1 MFKKSIL
8 GLVALAFLS
17 GTVALAT
24 QDLAAKAELQR
35 KIELV
40 QAFQEAN
47 KELSEA
53 EYKQR
58 KQEFMEREGITAV
71 EFLLGLYE
79 VHQLP
84 DEFFNEGDTDYIF
97 AKKPEALVEFDEML
111 QDFSRYISRYL
122 ERITNYVTAISNH
135 YLKLSQFELK

>member
-17 GTVALAT
+17 GTAVLAT
-24 QDLAAKAELQR
+24 PDLGAKAELQR

-47 KELSEA
+47 KDLSEA

-58 KQEFMEREGITAV
+58 KQEFMERDGITAV

-79 VHQLP
+79 IHQLP
-84 DEFFNEGDTDYIF
+84 DGFFNEGDTEYIF
-97 AKKPEALVEFDEML
+97 AQKNEPLIKFDEV
-111 QDFSRYISRYL
+111 DRKS
-122 ERITNYVTAISNH
+122 V
-135 YLKLSQFELK
+135 